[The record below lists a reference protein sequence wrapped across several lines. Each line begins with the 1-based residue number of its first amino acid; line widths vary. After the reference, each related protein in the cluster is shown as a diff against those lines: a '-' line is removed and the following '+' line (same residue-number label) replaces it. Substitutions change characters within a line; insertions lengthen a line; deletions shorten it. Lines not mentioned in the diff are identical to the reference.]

1 MFKDIKFGTDG
12 WRALTG
18 REFTV
23 ENVLRVSHAVGLW
36 MKENN
41 HDAVIIGYD
50 CRFGGRMFANTAA
63 AVFAS
68 NGIRVVTDKSYV
80 TTPMISLALVKL
92 NIPVGVIIT
101 ASHNPPEY
109 NGYKLKSGYGGPTRE
124 EDIRRVEALIPDG
137 TPEYP
142 TEIERF
148 FSSDLIQYQDLAAI
162 YKNHLESYFRLD
174 ELRKISTSMVYDSM
188 YGAGK
193 DFMKSLFPEAVH
205 LHGSYNPYFEGV
217 PPEPIP
223 KNLKDLEHFLKT
235 NKGYGFGLANDGD
248 ADRIG
253 MYEGNGKYVDAQH
266 ILLLLLYYLVEF
278 KKYTGKVVVSFAVT
292 EKVKKLA
299 KSYGLPYTYTKIGF
313 KNITPLMLRE
323 QVIMAGEEAGGI
335 AAINHIPERDG
346 IWIGLL
352 MMELMAKTGKTLSE
366 LVELIHEK
374 VGSFAYDRVD
384 LHLSPEQKENVVNKC
399 LLGEIHKIG
408 NRQVI
413 NIYDLDGY
421 KYYFSED
428 EWLMIRPSGTEPVL
442 RLYAQAKCETEV
454 TKLLEDAQKDLLVI
468 QSGN

>member
-18 REFTV
+18 KEFTV
-23 ENVLRVSHAVGLW
+23 ENVVRVSHAVVLW

-41 HDAVIIGYD
+41 HDAVIVGHD
-50 CRFGGRMFANTAA
+50 CRFGGRMFANAAA

-124 EDIRRVEALIPDG
+124 EDIRRVEALIPVS

-142 TEIERF
+142 TEIDRF
-148 FSSDLIQYQDLAAI
+148 VPSGFIHYQDLAAI
-162 YKNHLESYFRLD
+162 YKRHLESHFRIED
-174 ELRKISTSMVYDSM
+174 LRKISSLMVYDSM
-188 YGAGK
+188 YGAGQ

-205 LHGSYNPYFEGV
+205 LHASYNPYFEGV

-223 KNLKDLEHFLKT
+223 KNLKDLELFLKT

-253 MYEGNGKYVDAQH
+253 MYDGHGKYVDAQH

-278 KKYTGKVVVSFAVT
+278 KNYSGRIVVSFAVT
-292 EKVKKLA
+292 EKVKMLA
-299 KSYGLPYTYTKIGF
+299 KSYDLPYTYTKIGF

-352 MMELMAKTGKTLSE
+352 MMELMVKTGKTLAE
-366 LVELIHEK
+366 LVDLIHEK
-374 VGSFAYDRVD
+374 VGGFAYDRVD
-384 LHLSPEQKENVVNKC
+384 LHLSPEQKQNVVNRC
-399 LLGEIHKIG
+399 FRGEIRKIG
-408 NRQVI
+408 KRQVI
-413 NIYDLDGY
+413 KSYDLDGY
-421 KYYFSED
+421 KYYFRED

-442 RLYAQAKCETEV
+442 RLYAQATCDSEV
-454 TKLLEDAQKDLLVI
+454 TQLLDDAQKDLLSIRSVT
-468 QSGN
+468 